1 MNAPESMV
9 RTELLQLASIRKSYR
24 LGQTEV
30 PALKDVTLSI
40 GRGEFT
46 ALMGPS
52 GSGKSTLLNICGLID
67 RPDAGVCRMV
77 GEDTTAMSGE
87 DLTFVRRERIGFVF
101 QGFNLVPVMTV
112 EENVELPL
120 LLNGD
125 ALPMRKEAVRE
136 VLEQVGLTEFGG
148 RRPDELSGGQRQ
160 RVAIARALVKSP
172 QLVIADE
179 PTANLDG
186 ETATQIISLMHELG
200 RFSAVTFLIATHDSR
215 MADRCDRVV
224 RMSDGVLQ

>member
-1 MNAPESMV
+1 MNAPESIV
-9 RTELLQLASIRKSYR
+9 KTELLHLASIRKSYR

-40 GRGEFT
+40 ERGEFT

-67 RPDAGVCRMV
+67 RPDAGVCRMG
-77 GEDTTAMSGE
+77 GEDTTIMSEE
-87 DLTFVRRERIGFVF
+87 DLTYVRRERIGFVF

-112 EENVELPL
+112 AENVELPL
-120 LLNGD
+120 LLNGEPSP
-125 ALPMRKEAVRE
+125 AREGAVRD
-136 VLEQVGLTEFGG
+136 VLEQVGLTELSQ

-186 ETATQIISLMHELG
+186 ETARQIISLMHELG
-200 RFSAVTFLIATHDSR
+200 RSGAVTFLIATHDSR
-215 MADRCDRVV
+215 MADRCDRLV